1 MMRIWTVF
9 VFALSYRARWVLSQ
23 EDNDALNACRNNL
36 SQLEQER
43 QLAFDQVKE
52 LQEALEQER
61 QAATVAKESHEECQ
75 ASLTTAASDSTT
87 ALHAQV
93 ELSREEVKQLLETLK
108 NVEAERQGVQEELKQ
123 VKAALEEAQQQSA
136 GAAPEER
143 AAWEEERKSF
153 QTQVEQLE
161 SENKELRER
170 YDSQVDKLQKDY
182 EQKLERMWKKEGN
195 KHDALMEKLR
205 VAQEQFAATKETLF
219 ETRRELHQAN
229 HELRFQR
236 QITDTIKSVEK
247 RMWKLYQ
254 DDPLG
259 VVAFYKNKVHPVLQQ
274 IAVVVGPIAIQVK
287 DFTVSTTIFI
297 AQQAAHHWTTTVQP
311 FLIMV
316 GKEYV
321 VPNAVKAW
329 DATSE
334 HRAWADEKLQSL
346 LSQVVSHP
354 FWQKYP
360 QIAQGQE
367 WLTEKTCF
375 GTDVLSSY
383 IKMHLA
389 DRTNRNGWP
398 ELIIESSEF
407 VHAHCEN
414 VVVVMEGL
422 LVTLLMMSLTS
433 WLLSL
438 TTLSS
443 SKSKSKKMTTAN
455 GKLHQNPQSPPP
467 ADTKAAQ
474 RRKIRAKLS

>member
-1 MMRIWTVF
+1 MRIWTVF
-9 VFALSYRARWVLSQ
+9 VFVLSSHGGWVLSQ
-23 EDNDALNACRNNL
+23 EDNDALDACRNNL

-52 LQEALEQER
+52 LQDALEQER
-61 QAATVAKESHEECQ
+61 QAVTVAKESHEECQ
-75 ASLTTAASDSTT
+75 ASLTTAASDSST
-87 ALHAQV
+87 ALQAQL
-93 ELSREEVKQLLETLK
+93 ELSREEIKQLSETLTK
-108 NVEAERQGVQEELKQ
+108 VEAERQEVQEELKQ
-123 VKAALEEAQQQSA
+123 VTAALEEAQQQVESA
-136 GAAPEER
+136 TPDER
-143 AAWEEERKSF
+143 AAWEDERKTF

-161 SENKELRER
+161 ADNKELRER

-182 EQKLERMWKKEGN
+182 EQKLERMWKKEGS
-195 KHDALMEKLR
+195 KQDALMEKLR

-236 QITDTIKSVEK
+236 QITDTVKSVEK

-259 VVAFYKNKVHPVLQQ
+259 VVAFYKNKVHPVLHQ
-274 IAVVVGPIAIQVK
+274 IAVVVGPMAIQVK
-287 DFTVSTTIFI
+287 DVTVSTTIFI
-297 AQQAAHHWTTTVQP
+297 AQQTAHHWTTTVQP

-316 GKEYV
+316 WKEYV
-321 VPNAVKAW
+321 VPNAIKAW

-334 HRAWADEKLQSL
+334 HRALADEKIQSL
-346 LSQVVSHP
+346 LSQIVSHP

-360 QIAQGQE
+360 QISQGQE
-367 WLTEKTCF
+367 WLMEKTCI

-383 IKMHLA
+383 LKLHLA
-389 DRTNRNGWP
+389 DRTTSNGWP
-398 ELIIESSEF
+398 ELIIESSDF
-407 VHAHCEN
+407 VHEHCEN

-422 LVTLLMMSLTS
+422 LVTFLMMSLTS

-438 TTLSS
+438 TMSSS
-443 SKSKSKKMTTAN
+443 SKAKSKKMTTAN
-455 GKLHQNPQSPPP
+455 GKLHQNPQSPPL

>member
-1 MMRIWTVF
+1 MRIWTVF
-9 VFALSYRARWVLSQ
+9 VFVLLHHARWVLSQ
-23 EDNDALNACRNNL
+23 EDNDDSLDACRNNL

-43 QLAFDQVKE
+43 KLALDQLRE
-52 LQEALEQER
+52 LQDALEQER
-61 QAATVAKESHEECQ
+61 QAVTVAKESHEECQ
-75 ASLTTAASDSTT
+75 ASLTAAASDSTT
-87 ALHAQV
+87 ALQAQL
-93 ELSREEVKQLLETLK
+93 ESSREEIKQLSETLK
-108 NVEAERQGVQEELKQ
+108 SVEAERQEVQEELEQ
-123 VKAALEEAQQQSA
+123 VTAALEEVQQQAESA
-136 GAAPEER
+136 TPDER
-143 AAWEEERKSF
+143 AAWEEERKTF

-161 SENKELRER
+161 SENKQLRER
-170 YDSQVDKLQKDY
+170 YETQVDKLQKDY
-182 EQKLERMWKKEGN
+182 EQKLERMWKKEGS
-195 KHDALMEKLR
+195 KQDTLMEKLR

-236 QITDTIKSVEK
+236 QITDTIQSVEK

-259 VVAFYKNKVHPVLQQ
+259 VVAFYKDKIHPVLHQ
-274 IAVVVGPIAIQVK
+274 IAVVAGPIAIQVK
-287 DFTVSTTIFI
+287 DVTVSTTIFI
-297 AQQAAHHWTTTVQP
+297 AQQTAHHWTTTVQP

-316 GKEYV
+316 WKEYI
-321 VPNAVKAW
+321 VPNATKAW

-334 HRAWADEKLQSL
+334 HRALADEKLQSL
-346 LSQVVSHP
+346 LSQIVSHP
-354 FWQKYP
+354 FWKKYP
-360 QIAQGQE
+360 QIAQGQD
-367 WLTEKTCF
+367 WLTEKTCI

-383 IKMHLA
+383 LKMHLA
-389 DRTNRNGWP
+389 DRTSQNGWP
-398 ELIIESSEF
+398 ELVIESSEF
-407 VHAHCEN
+407 VHAQCEN

-438 TTLSS
+438 TTSSS
-443 SKSKSKKMTTAN
+443 SKAKSKKMTTAN